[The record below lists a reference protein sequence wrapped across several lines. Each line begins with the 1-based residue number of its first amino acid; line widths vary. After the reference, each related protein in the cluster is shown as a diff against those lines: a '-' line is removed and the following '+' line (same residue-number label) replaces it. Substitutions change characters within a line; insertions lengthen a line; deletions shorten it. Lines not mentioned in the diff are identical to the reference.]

1 MRKADF
7 QMSMGMIIAV
17 VFAVILL
24 SLSITWIQGL
34 FGDFGSITHKTT
46 DVAQQNLL
54 ENLASSGNKVGIAA
68 PAVTSWA
75 EGETGS
81 YSIGIKNDDV
91 DDEHT
96 YYVNVYISA
105 VGGGLAHD
113 ADWWN
118 SDTKALAWL
127 TYPPSVD
134 LPAGEKDIVDLII
147 KPEPSVAEPGIYTF
161 TVAICDDDPVDD
173 TDDCHGSDH
182 PDFDT
187 RSDNLYGRATFAI
200 EISN

>member
-7 QMSMGMIIAV
+7 QMSMGFIIAV
-17 VFAVILL
+17 VFAIILL

-34 FGDFGSITHKTT
+34 FGDIGSITHKTT

-68 PAVTSWA
+68 PAVTSWS

-81 YSIGIKNDDV
+81 YAIGIKNADV
-91 DDEHT
+91 DGEHT
-96 YYVNVYISA
+96 YYMNVYISA
-105 VGGGLAHD
+105 VGG
-113 ADWWN
+113 
-118 SDTKALAWL
+118 ALAGEDPDGWDNKATKWL
-127 TYPPSVD
+127 TYPPSKD

-147 KPEPSVAEPGIYTF
+147 KPDPVTAEPGIYTF
-161 TVAICDDDPVDD
+161 TVAVCHDDPVDD
-173 TDDCHGSDH
+173 TSTCHGSDH
-182 PDFDT
+182 PDFNT
-187 RSDNLYGRATFAI
+187 RSENLYGTATFAI